1 MFSQIL
7 QITLMNLKNLPSRLG
22 SSAVIVVGIA
32 GVVGVMV
39 AILAMAAGFR
49 ETLVRSGDPTR
60 AIVLRGGSD
69 SELSSAVSIAEMNI
83 VSSMEGV
90 MQASGELYTVADVPK
105 RATGLDANLIVRGVS
120 VAAFEV
126 HDAVQIVEG
135 RNFQTGRGE
144 LIAGRGAHLEFAGI
158 DIGSTVRLRQNEW
171 TVVGIFEADGSA
183 FESELWMDL
192 PVAQSAFRRGDTVST
207 MRLRVDSPERI
218 AELADRV
225 ENDRRLDLK
234 LVGEEEYFAGQSGG
248 LANQIEAFGIA
259 VAAIMAIGA
268 AFAALNTMYTAVATR
283 TVEIA
288 TLRALGFGNGPVVI
302 SVVIEALALA
312 LLGGVLGA
320 AITYAIFDGY
330 TASTL
335 SNVSFSQIAF
345 DFAVTPE
352 LMRTGLIWALT
363 LGMIGGILPAIR
375 AAWLPITLAL
385 RGE

>member
-1 MFSQIL
+1 
-7 QITLMNLKNLPSRLG
+7 
-22 SSAVIVVGIA
+22 
-32 GVVGVMV
+32 
-39 AILAMAAGFR
+39 
-49 ETLVRSGDPTR
+49 
-60 AIVLRGGSD
+60 
-69 SELSSAVSIAEMNI
+69 
-83 VSSMEGV
+83 
-90 MQASGELYTVADVPK
+90 
-105 RATGLDANLIVRGVS
+105 
-120 VAAFEV
+120 
-126 HDAVQIVEG
+126 
-135 RNFQTGRGE
+135 
-144 LIAGRGAHLEFAGI
+144 
-158 DIGSTVRLRQNEW
+158 
-171 TVVGIFEADGSA
+171 
-183 FESELWMDL
+183 
-192 PVAQSAFRRGDTVST
+192 
-207 MRLRVDSPERI
+207 
-218 AELADRV
+218 
-225 ENDRRLDLK
+225 
-234 LVGEEEYFAGQSGG
+234 
-248 LANQIEAFGIA
+248 
-259 VAAIMAIGA
+259 
-268 AFAALNTMYTAVATR
+268 MYTAVATR

>member
-90 MQASGELYTVADVPK
+90 EQASGELYTVADVPK